1 MILQNFC
8 DAASI
13 FIFHRTFGGKGIG
26 DKERES
32 TQSYWGVVVI
42 PKTVHKGRMEQN
54 FNIWDFSLT
63 RDKLEKIDALD
74 MGHSNIA
81 DHNNPEFIKMLH
93 SLEVH
98 A

>member
-1 MILQNFC
+1 
-8 DAASI
+8 
-13 FIFHRTFGGKGIG
+13 
-26 DKERES
+26 
-32 TQSYWGVVVI
+32 
-42 PKTVHKGRMEQN
+42 MEQN